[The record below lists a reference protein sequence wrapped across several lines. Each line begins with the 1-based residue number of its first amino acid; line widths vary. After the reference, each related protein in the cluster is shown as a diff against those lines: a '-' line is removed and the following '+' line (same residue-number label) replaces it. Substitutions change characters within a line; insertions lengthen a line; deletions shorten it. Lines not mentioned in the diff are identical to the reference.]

1 MWNCAICALQGREV
15 RRRGKV
21 HRVWL
26 HINKIDAVGPFIL
39 VRSYFIYM
47 VGPSQDRIGQF
58 FSSIFCLCIVRVEI
72 ILRCKKQKKK
82 TEDEIWRCCYCCHCC
97 FWVWNINLYQFMS
110 FSLTHTFTYM
120 YIYIY
125 DRIIIYNFLSAT
137 FEKYEIDK

>member
-1 MWNCAICALQGREV
+1 MEREEMWNCAICALQGREV

-82 TEDEIWRCCYCCHCC
+82 NWRRNMALLLLLPLLLLSMKYKFVSIYVFQSYSH
-97 FWVWNINLYQFMS
+97 
-110 FSLTHTFTYM
+110 
-120 YIYIY
+120 IYIHVY
-125 DRIIIYNFLSAT
+125 IHIRQNYYL
-137 FEKYEIDK
+137 